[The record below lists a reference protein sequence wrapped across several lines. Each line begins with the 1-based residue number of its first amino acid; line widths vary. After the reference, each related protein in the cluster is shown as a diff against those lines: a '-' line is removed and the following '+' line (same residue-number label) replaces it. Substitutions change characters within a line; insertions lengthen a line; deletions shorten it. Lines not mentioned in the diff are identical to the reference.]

1 MSAPTRRLDAPY
13 RSPARRIGLALSA
26 VLVVAVLLG
35 AALAADRWA
44 HAEAERRIGGALID
58 AADDVSGLSVDVAGF
73 PFLLQYATGSLREV
87 RLQADSVAYAGLDY
101 TDVDVTARG
110 VPASG
115 EGTIDEARM
124 SALIPGETLTRAAQE
139 DPAIPENVEVAAQDG
154 QLVVTARYLGF
165 ALEADMVPRA
175 QGREI
180 AVDVLA
186 VRMGGVTVQVDSLP
200 GFLGDLVQDLR
211 IGMEALPEGVQLTDV
226 TVEDDAVRI
235 AVAGQDVPVPQV

>member
-1 MSAPTRRLDAPY
+1 
-13 RSPARRIGLALSA
+13 
-26 VLVVAVLLG
+26 
-35 AALAADRWA
+35 
-44 HAEAERRIGGALID
+44 
-58 AADDVSGLSVDVAGF
+58 
-73 PFLLQYATGSLREV
+73 
-87 RLQADSVAYAGLDY
+87 
-101 TDVDVTARG
+101 
-110 VPASG
+110 
-115 EGTIDEARM
+115 M